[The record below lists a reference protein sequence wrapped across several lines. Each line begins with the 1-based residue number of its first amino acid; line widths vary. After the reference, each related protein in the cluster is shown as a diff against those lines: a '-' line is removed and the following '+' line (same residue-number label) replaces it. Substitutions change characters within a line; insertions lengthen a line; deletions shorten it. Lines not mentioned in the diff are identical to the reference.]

1 MWPRDVLSIP
11 DICFFSCPWQLNKWQ
26 FIFGESLDS
35 YKNQCVT
42 FTQLLLWWLCFINET
57 LESWVKDIEYC
68 PLEWENNSKLR
79 YYNIIT
85 FKQTSCKWICLQETY
100 CWQFA
105 QVVNTSQPVNSLN
118 FFSHQRA
125 YSCNLQLTN
134 KTLQKIAKVHLT
146 LFHKAFWD
154 SVELCLHLVPASLR
168 DKKLRKVETVFSFSL
183 LLSLIYKQLFP

>member
-1 MWPRDVLSIP
+1 MAAETSV
-11 DICFFSCPWQLNKWQ
+11 FFHSQL
-26 FIFGESLDS
+26 IFGESLDS

-68 PLEWENNSKLR
+68 PLEWENNFKLR

-146 LFHKAFWD
+146 LFHRAFWH
-154 SVELCLHLVPASLR
+154 SVELCLHLVPPSVR
-168 DKKLRKVETVFSFSL
+168 DKKNCLKLKPFSVFLCCYLSSYTSNFFS
-183 LLSLIYKQLFP
+183 